1 MALQQQPTH
10 DHLLSISHPDM
21 DNEDA
26 QSTDWLDSTNHNVVA
41 VLTDQVGDPW
51 NHPLMMIDNYHA
63 AEEASK
69 RVSLDATETW
79 MTDQDGD
86 DIFLGTLDTSDPILM
101 AHHHHH
107 DGEFA
112 ALPSSISF
120 QPDDNDLHLMSM
132 DDGDDNHHHHQYNS
146 HSNQHDPH
154 HSNHDNDDWSDD
166 SWNSQFRERR
176 AQLAASMQASQST
189 RNLISKH
196 VQTRASLQQV
206 LQEIEK
212 SATQVRQH
220 IVETVGMAVDDE
232 PEQEQPDA
240 EPEPMPD
247 VEPSSSSSDGNVDD
261 NGNTLQVAT
270 EPTAAAAAAVAASN
284 PEKPAAV

>member
-1 MALQQQPTH
+1 
-10 DHLLSISHPDM
+10 M

-51 NHPLMMIDNYHA
+51 NHPLMMIDHYHA

-101 AHHHHH
+101 AHHHH

-132 DDGDDNHHHHQYNS
+132 DDGDDHHQYNSSHNGIS

-154 HSNHDNDDWSDD
+154 HSNDNDDWSDD

-220 IVETVGMAVDDE
+220 IVETVGMAVDEPE
-232 PEQEQPDA
+232 PEQQ
-240 EPEPMPD
+240 EPNVETEPMPD
-247 VEPSSSSSDGNVDD
+247 VEPSNSSSDGNVDN
-261 NGNTLQVAT
+261 NGITLQVAT
-270 EPTAAAAAAVAASN
+270 EPTAAAAAASN
-284 PEKPAAV
+284 QEKPAAV